1 MWQSRMTADDVCG
14 FLDQMEGLG
23 IQVWLDGGWAVDVCL
38 GSQTRHHADL
48 DIVIEDVQ
56 VSAAVGALRSQR
68 YQDVPRDD
76 TRPWNFVLGDEAEHE
91 IDFHVI
97 AIDEYGR
104 GVYGPLPN
112 GEFYPAEALAGT
124 GVINGRIV
132 ACVTPEWLVK
142 VHTGYELHAKD
153 WSDVSA
159 LCERFGIQ
167 VPAEHQ
173 RFGQPEASSR
183 DERHV
188 NRYTAAGRP

>member
-1 MWQSRMTADDVCG
+1 MSADSLTRWKVWAYKSGWTAAGQWTLASARRRDIMPISTSLLKMSKSRQQLARC
-14 FLDQMEGLG
+14 E
-23 IQVWLDGGWAVDVCL
+23 A
-38 GSQTRHHADL
+38 SATRTF
-48 DIVIEDVQ
+48 
-56 VSAAVGALRSQR
+56 
-68 YQDVPRDD
+68 PRDD

-104 GVYGPLPN
+104 GVYGPLAN

-153 WSDVSA
+153 WSDVSV